1 MSNIEN
7 LSRKKLFRI
16 KSESIVDFLKEKVS
30 LEKCKS
36 IEIFGGEG
44 VNDSI
49 FSKNTKSLEI
59 WEIDSSLKPE
69 LEKNV
74 PNAKIRFCDSIKN
87 LNENNDFGFF
97 DLILIDNPMSVFGK
111 KFEYCEHFDAIKNIS
126 KLIDKEVILIF
137 LINKKPFFKK
147 DEEKNVIWKE
157 RRRLFYGDLNS
168 NDLSIDFLLN
178 FYKELFRNMGFDT
191 IFSKNIP
198 RHTPHLDY
206 MIFKLKRKN
215 IDEDNM
221 IKHIDWI
228 SLTPF
233 LNRDK

>member
-1 MSNIEN
+1 MSDIEN
-7 LSRKKLFRI
+7 LSGKKLFRI
-16 KSESIVDFLKEKVS
+16 KSESIVDFLKEKVR
-30 LEKCKS
+30 LEECKS

-49 FSKNTKSLEI
+49 FSKNTKSFEI
-59 WEIDSSLKPE
+59 WEIDSSLKSE

-87 LNENNDFGFF
+87 LNENNDFRFF

-111 KFEYCEHFDAIKNIS
+111 KFEYCEHFDVIKNIS
-126 KLIDKEVILIF
+126 KLIDKEVIVIF

-147 DEEKNVIWKE
+147 DEEKNIIWKK
-157 RRRLFYGDLNS
+157 RRQLFYGDLNT

-215 IDEDNM
+215 IDEHDK

-233 LNRDK
+233 LNRD

>member
-1 MSNIEN
+1 MSDVEN
-7 LSRKKLFRI
+7 LPVKKLFRI
-16 KSESIVDFLKEKVS
+16 KSESIVDFLKEKVR
-30 LEKCKS
+30 LEDCKS

-59 WEIDSSLKPE
+59 WEIDSSLESE

-111 KFEYCEHFDAIKNIS
+111 NFEYCEHFDVIKNIS
-126 KLIDKEVILIF
+126 KLIDKEAIVIF

-147 DEEKNVIWKE
+147 NEEKNVIWKE
-157 RRRLFYGDLNS
+157 RRQIFYGELNG
-168 NDLSIDFLLN
+168 NNLSIDFLLN
-178 FYKELFRNMGFDT
+178 FYKELFRNIGFDT

-206 MIFKLKRKN
+206 MIFKLKRKK
-215 IDEDNM
+215 IDEHDK

-233 LNRDK
+233 LNRD